1 MNVLYVTGGA
11 KCQRVLAYTAFACF
25 IGYWHQD
32 IRADAFKIA
41 QKTTPARAYRIKC
54 CLSVHLNAKES
65 AA

>member
-41 QKTTPARAYRIKC
+41 QKTTQRG
-54 CLSVHLNAKES
+54 LTGLNAVYQYT
-65 AA
+65 